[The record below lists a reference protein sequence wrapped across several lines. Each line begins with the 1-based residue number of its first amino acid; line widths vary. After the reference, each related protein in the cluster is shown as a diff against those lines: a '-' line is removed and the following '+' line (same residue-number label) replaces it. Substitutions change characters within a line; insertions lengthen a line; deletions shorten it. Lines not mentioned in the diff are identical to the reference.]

1 MAPKTTSFLDLPPEV
16 RLKIYRYLLLTR
28 LNKCIEPIF
37 NMAQHD
43 LQPAILRTCGLI
55 KQEASAVLYGEN
67 SFVHIVHDDALFLRQ
82 LRKNEVSLLCQRYP
96 HRIDQMCSLEVT
108 IITQPG
114 SSSKKYHIM
123 IASED
128 LRLMCTMVWTWLGR
142 MHVDVL
148 LDFSDYTNAIKLTQ
162 SRQDELLRPF
172 KTLFRPST
180 ILVKGAINQ
189 HLAAEVEGAPLKF
202 ISMSA
207 VELLELMRSLRRE
220 GEQLHKAG
228 NYRRGIMCL
237 IKALDMNINH
247 ENIRGLRKP
256 DPRGPW
262 PGQSLWA
269 VAAMEYFHDTR
280 ALSIMFKESQ
290 RWRYA
295 HSETCYA
302 LKMVYRLKKSWEDCP
317 ISDEEIEYLERQKA
331 EMRVKLAL
339 VLPPYDNDYYI

>member
-1 MAPKTTSFLDLPPEV
+1 MDLPPEV
-16 RLKIYRYLLLTR
+16 RLKIYRYILLTR
-28 LNKCIEPIF
+28 LNKGIEPIF
-37 NMAQHD
+37 NIAQHD
-43 LQPAILRTCGLI
+43 LQPAILRTCSLI
-55 KQEASAVLYGEN
+55 KQEASAVLYDEN
-67 SFVHIVHDDALFLRQ
+67 SFIHIVHDDALFLRQ

-96 HRIDQMCSLEVT
+96 HRIDQMCSLAVT
-108 IITQPG
+108 VITQPG
-114 SSSKKYHIM
+114 TSSKEYHIM

-128 LRLMCTMVWTWLGR
+128 LGLMCTMLSTWLGR
-142 MHVDVL
+142 MHIDVS
-148 LDFSDYTNAIKLTQ
+148 LDFSEHTNAIKLTQ
-162 SRQDELLRPF
+162 ARQDKLLLPF

-180 ILVKGAINQ
+180 ITVRGAINQ

-228 NYRRGIMCL
+228 NYRRSIMCL
-237 IKALDMNINH
+237 IQALDMNINH

-256 DPRGPW
+256 DSRGPW

-269 VAAMEYFHDTR
+269 AAAIEYFHDTS
-280 ALSIMFKESQ
+280 ALSIMFKEIQ

-302 LKMVYRLKKSWEDCP
+302 LKMVSRLKSSWEDCP
-317 ISDEEIEYLERQKA
+317 IPEEEIEYLKRQKA
-331 EMRVKLAL
+331 EMQVKLAL
-339 VLPPYDNDYYI
+339 GLPSNYNDYDI